1 MMLHQKN
8 KVFRFYDVVFMVFSG
23 TIQQLALKTAET
35 IHGLL
40 RNQSQGE
47 LVVCLNHMIV
57 RTSEMGSTGKSR
69 WPFFNLDRGQ
79 NKFKEKMPMWL
90 FLNLTS

>member
-40 RNQSQGE
+40 RNYSTISTQNSRDYSWSSQEPIPGRVGRVPE
-47 LVVCLNHMIV
+47 PH
-57 RTSEMGSTGKSR
+57 
-69 WPFFNLDRGQ
+69 DRENQRDGIDR
-79 NKFKEKMPMWL
+79 KESVAI
-90 FLNLTS
+90 F